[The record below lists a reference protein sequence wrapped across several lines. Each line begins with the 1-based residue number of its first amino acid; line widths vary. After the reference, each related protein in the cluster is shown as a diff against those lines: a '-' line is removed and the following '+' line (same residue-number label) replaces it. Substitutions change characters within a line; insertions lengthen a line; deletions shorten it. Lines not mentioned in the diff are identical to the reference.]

1 VLCNLALSAGSA
13 FAAPNTV
20 ALPQFLQGKPTIHS
34 TKVTL
39 VGRDGFYN
47 GTRVLRKGDAIFE
60 GTVKTPVQFVSATLS
75 VSALKILASQ
85 VNSMLYA
92 SKGSPQAAQV
102 NLNGSFAPR
111 SNKYSIRIEAKCDVV
126 KLTKGVWILEGGVS
140 GFYEDATGR
149 KPLQGDIVKLS
160 AFDNAISVVQD
171 GVISLSD
178 VSSG

>member
-1 VLCNLALSAGSA
+1 
-13 FAAPNTV
+13 
-20 ALPQFLQGKPTIHS
+20 
-34 TKVTL
+34 
-39 VGRDGFYN
+39 
-47 GTRVLRKGDAIFE
+47 VLRKGDAIFE

-85 VNSMLYA
+85 VNSMLCA

-111 SNKYSIRIEAKCDVV
+111 SNKNSIRIEAKCDVV